1 MLSADKTAAALVGA
15 EANHSVRDIVYR
27 EPTASEKAVT
37 ETIATE
43 VGRIE
48 AKMSVMLAHIEGH
61 YESQVAN
68 LKLRLVAQ
76 KFLVPALIGIFFL
89 GAAAGFV
96 IGKIV

>member
-1 MLSADKTAAALVGA
+1 MLESAQLAKALVGA
-15 EANHSVRDIVYR
+15 ETNNSVRDVLNR
-27 EPTASEKAVT
+27 VPGNEKA
-37 ETIATE
+37 IAVEIAHE
-43 VGRIE
+43 VGRVE
-48 AKMSVMLAHIEGH
+48 AKLSVMLSHIEGH

-76 KFLVPALIGIFFL
+76 KFLVPALIGTFFL